1 MANSSFGKFT
11 PLLLSVCG
19 GLLLGA
25 AWPMLPFTLLIFIA
39 FVPLLALADLHQNR
53 GGYFGCIFLA
63 LLIWN
68 VITTWWVGN
77 TTVPASGVAANVF
90 NALLMSIPWMAYKNT
105 PKRWSTPVKYFSF
118 IVYWLTFEYVHQQWE
133 LSWPWLTLGNV
144 FATHTGW
151 IQWYEYTGASGG
163 SLWVLISNITI
174 YSIWQKYKHS
184 NVPVKTILRKEAWK
198 PLTII
203 ILPIAISALIP
214 IPKDNGNKISVVV
227 VQPNIDPYDEKFT
240 AGTVQEQ
247 LTKFLTLTE
256 QQLDSTTRYIIW
268 PETALFPHGAWENQ
282 LNMQGEV
289 LAIREMLRKYPQAKL
304 ITGAVTIKRYGE
316 EVPPLARQLEDGTFY
331 DPYNTALQIDTTQSI
346 QIYHKYKLVPGVELV
361 PYMRYLK
368 FMGSLAL
375 DFGGI
380 TGSYG
385 REPGVALFTD
395 PTTQIKV
402 FPTICYESV
411 YSEYVAAHVRNGA
424 NLLVILTNDGWW
436 GNTAGHKQHLQY
448 ARLRAIE
455 TRRWVAR
462 SANTGISAFIDPQGN
477 IHNPQPYW
485 KEAVIKG
492 TVTTSND
499 FTFYVRYGDLISRG
513 ALIFCIL
520 LIVYA
525 IISRFIYRQ

>member
-1 MANSSFGKFT
+1 MSRKFT
-11 PLLLSVCG
+11 PLLLCVCS

-25 AWPMLPFTLLIFIA
+25 AWPMLPFTPLIFFA
-39 FVPLLALADLHQNR
+39 FVPLLALTDLQQNR
-53 GGYFGCIFLA
+53 SGYFGLLLLS

-90 NALLMSIPWMAYKNT
+90 NALLMSIPWMAYKST
-105 PKRWSTPVKYFSF
+105 PKKWGSSLRYFSF
-118 IVYWLTFEYVHQQWE
+118 IVCWLTFEYIHQQWE

-144 FATHTGW
+144 FATHPGW
-151 IQWYEYTGASGG
+151 IQWYEYTGTSGG
-163 SLWVLISNITI
+163 SLWILLSNITI
-174 YSIWQKYKHS
+174 YGIWQKYKQTTL
-184 NVPVKTILRKEAWK
+184 PLKTVLVKEAWK
-198 PLTII
+198 PLAI
-203 ILPIAISALIP
+203 ILLPMLISMLIP
-214 IPKDNGNKISVVV
+214 VPKNSGNNISVVV

-240 AGTVQEQ
+240 SGTVQEQ
-247 LTKFLTLTE
+247 LAKFLKLTA
-256 QQLDSTTRYIIW
+256 QKLDSTTSYIIW
-268 PETALFPHGAWENQ
+268 PETALFPHGAWEEQ
-282 LNMQGEV
+282 LNSQSEV
-289 LAIREMLRKYPQAKL
+289 IAIREMLRKYPQAKL
-304 ITGAVTIKRYGE
+304 ITGAVTVKRYLD
-316 EVPPLARQLEDGTFY
+316 EVPPLARQLEDGSFY
-331 DPYNTALQIDTTQSI
+331 DPYNTALQIDTSQSI

-385 REPGVALFTD
+385 REPGVSLFTD
-395 PTTQIKV
+395 PVKHIKV

-477 IHNPQPYW
+477 IHDPQPYW
-485 KEAVIKG
+485 QEAVMKA
-492 TVTTSND
+492 TVTTSTD

-525 IISRFIYRQ
+525 IISRFIYNKQ